1 MRQRIYITNQET
13 QKCKKVVQAFNDFLQ
28 QADILVL
35 DTGRYG
41 FALLKYFDRNK
52 FGCIVTYIN
61 SNELFDALW
70 QEWLKEKLISLYI
83 DTPIINFDYEE
94 IFNKLSVK
102 TQTEI
107 LDAKEH
113 FTYIANKDNTD
124 FHYTTTKELDI
135 ANIEKDRCEV
145 VAQIFRRY
153 LEKHDII
160 LRNAGRFGFIMLEY
174 YKPRFNFDCAIIFT
188 DSQTMFD
195 TLLIEWYDCLITELM
210 EEKQAE
216 NVDIDDFYNNL
227 SAEEKNQLE
236 DKKNRFVIEATK
248 AAFFVKH

>member
-28 QADILVL
+28 QTDILVL

-41 FALLKYFDRNK
+41 FALLKYFDHDE
-52 FGCIVTYIN
+52 FGCIETYIN

-70 QEWLKEKLISLYI
+70 QEWIKEKLISLYI
-83 DTPIINFDYEE
+83 DTSIINFDYEE
-94 IFNKLSVK
+94 MFNKLSIK
-102 TQTEI
+102 TQNEI
-107 LDAKEH
+107 LEAREH
-113 FTYIANKDNTD
+113 FIYIANKENTD
-124 FHYTTTKELDI
+124 FHYTTAKESERT
-135 ANIEKDRCEV
+135 NIEKNRCEI

-153 LEKHDII
+153 LEKYDII
-160 LRNAGRFGFIMLEY
+160 LRDARRFGFIMLEY